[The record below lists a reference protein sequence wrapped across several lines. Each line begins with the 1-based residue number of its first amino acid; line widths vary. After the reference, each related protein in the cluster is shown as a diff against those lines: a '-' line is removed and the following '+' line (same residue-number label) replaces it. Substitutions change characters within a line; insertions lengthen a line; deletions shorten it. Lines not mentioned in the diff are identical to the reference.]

1 MAMFNSY
8 VSWPEGT
15 QYVLPI
21 LGLPKYP
28 HDIPLAAM
36 AVLPHKS
43 SALVW
48 ANLVPLPRLRPRTGV
63 PRQAQGEFQ
72 GIFMGLIVTISCFFW
87 LLIWYWLVVLTF
99 LTILKNMKVNGKDY
113 NAVRVAL
120 GLAVRSRSFEKQ
132 SLMPCTSHGSRAELL
147 HGQQNRH
154 EP

>member
-72 GIFMGLIVTISCFFW
+72 GIFMGLIVTISCFF
-87 LLIWYWLVVLTF
+87 LVADM
-99 LTILKNMKVNGKDY
+99 ILVGGFNIFNHLEKY
-113 NAVRVAL
+113 ESQWE
-120 GLAVRSRSFEKQ
+120 GLQCCACRAWSCSEKQ
-132 SLMPCTSHGSRAELL
+132 KLRKTVAHALY
-147 HGQQNRH
+147 
-154 EP
+154 